1 MNNSVTNVVKD
12 AANNAALRGLRGDL
26 SVLKDDAAATLQD
39 AATLAKNLKNEG
51 GAIARDGVKNI
62 AAAGRNEFEKL
73 EDRVREKPGQS
84 VALAFCAGLIFS
96 YILGSR
102 R

>member
-1 MNNSVTNVVKD
+1 MSNTVTNSVKD
-12 AANNAALRGLRGDL
+12 TANNAGLRELRHDL
-26 SVLKDDAAATLQD
+26 SVLKDDAATTLQD

-51 GAIARDGVKNI
+51 GAIARDGVKNL

-73 EDRVREKPGQS
+73 EDRVRDKPGQS
-84 VALAFCAGLIFS
+84 VALAFCAGLVFS

>member
-1 MNNSVTNVVKD
+1 MNNSVTNTVKD
-12 AANNAALRGLRGDL
+12 AANNSALRELRNDL
-26 SVLKDDAAATLQD
+26 SVLKDDAATTLQD

-51 GAIARDGVKNI
+51 GAIARDGVKNL